1 MIERGLFRPPAQT
14 GAPWAT
20 ASHDPLVDPVPITGH
35 CVIGDQIR
43 MPAAWCDI
51 AGCVARFADPAARG
65 EADNRAR
72 ALAAGWRA
80 DALGRFVCPACRQFQ
95 AVTTPRIRSRR
106 ASLLVT

>member
-1 MIERGLFRPPAQT
+1 MIERGLFRPPAQA
-14 GAPWAT
+14 GAPRPA

-43 MPAAWCDI
+43 LPAAWCDI
-51 AGCVARFADPAARG
+51 AGCVAGFADPAALG

-95 AVTTPRIRSRR
+95 AVTTPHIRSRR
-106 ASLLVT
+106 ASPLLA